1 MSSIL
6 DVSSMYD
13 SYASFFSSTSA
24 SSLKDSLESVNSDSD
39 DEELMN
45 ACKSFESYFVQKI
58 IQQAEETVKSDD
70 EEEGE
75 YLKYFGDTL
84 TQAYADAITDS
95 GEIGLAQ
102 QLYDSMKQNYKI

>member
-1 MSSIL
+1 
-6 DVSSMYD
+6 
-13 SYASFFSSTSA
+13 
-24 SSLKDSLESVNSDSD
+24 
-39 DEELMN
+39 MN
-45 ACKSFESYFVQKI
+45 VCKSFESYFVQKI

>member
-13 SYASFFSSTSA
+13 TYASSISSTSA
-24 SSLKDSLESVNSDSD
+24 SSLKDSLESVNHDSD

-70 EEEGE
+70 EEGE

-102 QLYDSMKQNYKI
+102 QLYDSMKQSYKI

>member
-13 SYASFFSSTSA
+13 TYASSISSTSA
-24 SSLKDSLESVNSDSD
+24 SSLKDSLESVNQDSD

-70 EEEGE
+70 EEGE

-84 TQAYADAITDS
+84 TQTYADAIADS

>member
-13 SYASFFSSTSA
+13 SYASSFSSTSA

-70 EEEGE
+70 EEGE

-102 QLYDSMKQNYKI
+102 QLYDSMKQSYKI

>member
-13 SYASFFSSTSA
+13 TYASSISSTSA
-24 SSLKDSLESVNSDSD
+24 SSLKDSLESVNQDSD

-70 EEEGE
+70 EEGE

-102 QLYDSMKQNYKI
+102 QLYDSMKQSYKI

>member
-1 MSSIL
+1 MNSIL

-13 SYASFFSSTSA
+13 TYASSISSTSA
-24 SSLKDSLESVNSDSD
+24 SSLKDSLESVNSD
-39 DEELMN
+39 
-45 ACKSFESYFVQKI
+45 
-58 IQQAEETVKSDD
+58 SDD

-102 QLYDSMKQNYKI
+102 QLYDSMKQSYKI

>member
-13 SYASFFSSTSA
+13 TYASSISSTSA
-24 SSLKDSLESVNSDSD
+24 SSLKDSLESVNQDSN

-58 IQQAEETVKSDD
+58 IQQAEETV
-70 EEEGE
+70 
-75 YLKYFGDTL
+75 YHRVV
-84 TQAYADAITDS
+84 A
-95 GEIGLAQ
+95 LAF
-102 QLYDSMKQNYKI
+102 KKRNG

>member
-1 MSSIL
+1 MNSIL

-13 SYASFFSSTSA
+13 TYASSISSTSA

-70 EEEGE
+70 EEGE

-102 QLYDSMKQNYKI
+102 QLYDSMKQSYKI

>member
-1 MSSIL
+1 
-6 DVSSMYD
+6 
-13 SYASFFSSTSA
+13 
-24 SSLKDSLESVNSDSD
+24 
-39 DEELMN
+39 MN

>member
-6 DVSSMYD
+6 DISSMYD
-13 SYASFFSSTSA
+13 SYASTLSSATG
-24 SSLKDSLESVNSDSD
+24 SSLKNSLESVNSDSD

-58 IQQAEETVKSDD
+58 IDQAYKSVKGEED
-70 EEEGE
+70 EGE
-75 YLKYFGDTL
+75 YMKYFGDTL
-84 TQAYADAITDS
+84 TQSYADAIADS

-102 QLYDSMKQNYKI
+102 QLYDSMKQNYKL

>member
-13 SYASFFSSTSA
+13 SYASSFSSTSA
-24 SSLKDSLESVNSDSD
+24 SSLKDSLESVNFDSD

-102 QLYDSMKQNYKI
+102 QLYDSMKQSYKI